1 MTNRLSFDEV
11 LKELEKINLDDYN
24 LPDSVKLEFYKYY
37 KQATVG
43 DCNKERPWMIYIK
56 ECSKWD
62 VWNSIKGM
70 SKEDS
75 ENNYVDCYYSY
86 ILQENSCKSGCC
98 E

>member
-1 MTNRLSFDEV
+1 MTNRLSFEQV
-11 LKELEKINLDDYN
+11 LKELEKINLDDCN

-43 DCNKERPWMIYIK
+43 DCNKDRPWSVYMK

-62 VWNSIKGM
+62 AWNSIKGM

-75 ENNYVDCYYSY
+75 DNNYVDCYYSY
-86 ILQENSCKSGCC
+86 ILQDNSCESGCC